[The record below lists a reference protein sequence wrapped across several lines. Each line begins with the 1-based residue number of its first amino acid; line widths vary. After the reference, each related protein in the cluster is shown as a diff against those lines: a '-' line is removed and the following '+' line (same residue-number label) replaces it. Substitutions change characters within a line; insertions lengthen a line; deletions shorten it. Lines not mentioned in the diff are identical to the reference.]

1 MMKSHPLL
9 LALAGLT
16 LVATLGLSGC
26 GGGNPLGNPSDVQ
39 NPAGTGGEKLSF
51 AYYQKCIEPLLVQA
65 IATPAGGTATCAAGG
80 CHSNANGTGGA
91 LRIIETAS
99 VVDLSASAD
108 AIRASDIY
116 KNFYS
121 AMGASVPGN
130 SAESRLLNKPLV
142 RGVLHGG
149 GQILASE
156 NDPVA
161 VLIRYWID
169 HPAPEGQDEFSTA
182 TYSMFTPADPATGS
196 CNTQ

>member
-1 MMKSHPLL
+1 
-9 LALAGLT
+9 
-16 LVATLGLSGC
+16 
-26 GGGNPLGNPSDVQ
+26 
-39 NPAGTGGEKLSF
+39 
-51 AYYQKCIEPLLVQA
+51 
-65 IATPAGGTATCAAGG
+65 
-80 CHSNANGTGGA
+80 
-91 LRIIETAS
+91 
-99 VVDLSASAD
+99 
-108 AIRASDIY
+108 
-116 KNFYS
+116 
-121 AMGASVPGN
+121 VPGN